1 MKEKLTNNLTI
12 KLLSLFCAFF
22 VWLAV
27 VNVANPIVDGSQ
39 DVPVEFTNEGVLE
52 KANLTYNVVGKSTAT
67 ITYKIR
73 TKDRYK
79 VKASDF
85 RAYVDLSEMYDV
97 TGAIPIKVEVLKHSE
112 LLETAPVVKSPE
124 VIKIETEEL
133 QTKPFTLQ
141 TKLEGKPADGY
152 QTGKT
157 TLSPSQVAV
166 KGPVSLVGQISSVG
180 IIVDLTDRT
189 ADVSSTAVPIYFDA
203 NGNKLNLG
211 EEVKTLGG
219 EVSYTVQILK
229 VKEVPLDFVVTGEV
243 ADGYRLTGIEASQK
257 NVSVAGLKSDLASVS
272 KIEIQ
277 DPSLNIDGAT
287 DDIVCQIDVKDY
299 VSQALTIAGM
309 EDTVITVTLRVEPL
323 RDKTF
328 QLEPKDITLMGRDD
342 NYSYTLGSEKVGV
355 AVRGL
360 KEDLDSLSAAKMNV
374 QADVSGLE
382 PGVHQVKA
390 SLQLDDAFEV
400 ITYPDVT
407 VTVTER
413 ENQGETKESEEESGA
428 QSQSA
433 EEGSTAGDET

>member
-157 TLSPSQVAV
+157 TLSL
-166 KGPVSLVGQISSVG
+166 SLIH
-180 IIVDLTDRT
+180 I
-189 ADVSSTAVPIYFDA
+189 
-203 NGNKLNLG
+203 
-211 EEVKTLGG
+211 
-219 EVSYTVQILK
+219 
-229 VKEVPLDFVVTGEV
+229 
-243 ADGYRLTGIEASQK
+243 
-257 NVSVAGLKSDLASVS
+257 
-272 KIEIQ
+272 
-277 DPSLNIDGAT
+277 
-287 DDIVCQIDVKDY
+287 
-299 VSQALTIAGM
+299 
-309 EDTVITVTLRVEPL
+309 
-323 RDKTF
+323 
-328 QLEPKDITLMGRDD
+328 
-342 NYSYTLGSEKVGV
+342 
-355 AVRGL
+355 
-360 KEDLDSLSAAKMNV
+360 
-374 QADVSGLE
+374 
-382 PGVHQVKA
+382 
-390 SLQLDDAFEV
+390 
-400 ITYPDVT
+400 
-407 VTVTER
+407 
-413 ENQGETKESEEESGA
+413 
-428 QSQSA
+428 
-433 EEGSTAGDET
+433 